1 MAGDPGKPEP
11 AAPLAPEPAAPLEP
25 QPGKPTGPRSPEQI
39 QQEISDEREQLT
51 RSLSDL
57 REGIQDARRIPLIVG
72 GALVAGIAAFV
83 AVKAVRGRD

>member
-1 MAGDPGKPEP
+1 VAADPDKAEP
-11 AAPLAPEPAAPLEP
+11 AAPPEAVPAAPLVP
-25 QPGKPTGPRSPEQI
+25 RPGKPTGPRTPEQI
-39 QQEISDEREQLT
+39 QQEISNEREQLT

-72 GALVAGIAAFV
+72 GALVAGIAAVV